1 MRDSQRDWAS
11 FDPESIPTKVDVPEL
26 EAFLADVGPSGSLL
40 DLGCGNGVLSR
51 ALAARGHHVTAV
63 DINEGAIAR
72 ARESAVSFHLRD
84 ILSPDGLHLSAAPFS
99 IVVCQLVISLVGGVA
114 ERARL
119 LQNAHDVL
127 EPRGWFYLSA
137 SGVSDDINPG
147 YARLY
152 DEDFAET
159 GEHGTYFSRG
169 GDGKILYSTHHFT
182 EPELRALLEAAG
194 FEVLRIAV
202 KKEASSRRPDEAA
215 RFLYAVARKP
225 EIVANSVVLEQDQH

>member
-1 MRDSQRDWAS
+1 MTRDSQRDWAS

-159 GEHGTYFSRG
+159 GEHGTYFSRDS
-169 GDGKILYSTHHFT
+169 DGEILYSTHHFT

-194 FEVLRIAV
+194 FEVLSVAV
-202 KKEASSRRPDEAA
+202 KEEASSRRPDEAA

-225 EIVANSVVLEQDQH
+225 E

>member
-1 MRDSQRDWAS
+1 
-11 FDPESIPTKVDVPEL
+11 
-26 EAFLADVGPSGSLL
+26 
-40 DLGCGNGVLSR
+40 
-51 ALAARGHHVTAV
+51 
-63 DINEGAIAR
+63 
-72 ARESAVSFHLRD
+72 LRD

-127 EPRGWFYLSA
+127 EPGGWFYLSA